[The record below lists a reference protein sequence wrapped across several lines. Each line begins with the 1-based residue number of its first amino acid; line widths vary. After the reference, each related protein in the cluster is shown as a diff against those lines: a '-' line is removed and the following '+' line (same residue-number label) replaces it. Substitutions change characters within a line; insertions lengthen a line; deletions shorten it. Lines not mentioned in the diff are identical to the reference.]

1 MGRRLNSGLRYFP
14 LDVGIFEDK
23 SIRRLRSKFGA
34 DGPMLYIYILCMAY
48 RNGYYAEYTEDFAED
63 AAEDIGCT
71 PEKIG
76 LMVNYLLSKSLLDRT
91 LFDTVKVLSSHGIQ
105 LQYQTSMKGLK
116 RDIEVDA
123 RLWILSKDET
133 AGFVKVRLSENKSGE
148 NTEKSGENTEKSGIY
163 SLNKTKLNKTK
174 LKENKSKET
183 TPYAGGADDL
193 FPKREIE
200 EAYEEWLDML
210 RDKGEEPQAGD
221 TLNAVLEYARSAA
234 IPATVASVLRL
245 YTSRGQMNI
254 GFLSAK
260 RR

>member
-133 AGFVKVRLSENKSGE
+133 AGFIKVRLSENKSGE
-148 NTEKSGENTEKSGIY
+148 NTDKSGIY
-163 SLNKTKLNKTK
+163 SLKETKLNKTK

-183 TPYAGGADDL
+183 MPYAGGADDL

-210 RDKGEEPQAGD
+210 RDKGAEPQAGD
-221 TLNAVLEYARSAA
+221 TLDAVLEYARGAA

>member
-116 RDIEVDA
+116 RDIEVDG

-133 AGFVKVRLSENKSGE
+133 AGFVKVRLSENNSGE
-148 NTEKSGENTEKSGIY
+148 NTDNSGENTDKSGIY
-163 SLNKTKLNKTK
+163 SLKETKLNKTK
-174 LKENKSKET
+174 LKESKSKET

-210 RDKGEEPQAGD
+210 RDKGAERRAGD
-221 TLNAVLEYARSAA
+221 TLDAVLEYARSAA

>member
-133 AGFVKVRLSENKSGE
+133 AGFIKVRLSENKSGE
-148 NTEKSGENTEKSGIY
+148 NTDKSGIY
-163 SLNKTKLNKTK
+163 SLKETKLNKTK

-193 FPKREIE
+193 LLKREIE
-200 EAYEEWLDML
+200 EAYTEWLDML
-210 RDKGEEPQAGD
+210 RDKGAKPQDGD
-221 TLNAVLEYARSAA
+221 TLDAVLEYARNAA

>member
-133 AGFVKVRLSENKSGE
+133 AGFIKVRLSENKSGE
-148 NTEKSGENTEKSGIY
+148 NTDKSGENTDKSGIY
-163 SLNKTKLNKTK
+163 SLKETKLNKTK

-183 TPYAGGADDL
+183 MPYAGGDDDL

-210 RDKGEEPQAGD
+210 RDKGAEPQTGD
-221 TLNAVLEYARSAA
+221 TLDAVMEYARSAA

>member
-116 RDIEVDA
+116 RDIEVDG

-133 AGFVKVRLSENKSGE
+133 AGFVKVRLSENNSGENTDKSGE
-148 NTEKSGENTEKSGIY
+148 NTDKSGIY
-163 SLNKTKLNKTK
+163 SLKETKLNKTK
-174 LKENKSKET
+174 LKESKSKET

-210 RDKGEEPQAGD
+210 RDKGAERRAGD
-221 TLNAVLEYARSAA
+221 TLDAVLEYARSAA

>member
-148 NTEKSGENTEKSGIY
+148 NTDKSGIY
-163 SLNKTKLNKTK
+163 SLKETKLNKTK
-174 LKENKSKET
+174 LKESKSKET

-210 RDKGEEPQAGD
+210 RDKGAEPQAGD
-221 TLNAVLEYARSAA
+221 TLDAVLEYARSAA

>member
-133 AGFVKVRLSENKSGE
+133 AGFIKVRLSENKSGE
-148 NTEKSGENTEKSGIY
+148 NTDKSGIY
-163 SLNKTKLNKTK
+163 SLKETKLNKTK

-200 EAYEEWLDML
+200 EAYTEWLDML
-210 RDKGEEPQAGD
+210 RDKGAEPQAGD
-221 TLNAVLEYARSAA
+221 TLDAVLEYARSAA

-245 YTSRGQMNI
+245 YTSRGQTNI

>member
-133 AGFVKVRLSENKSGE
+133 AGFIKVRLSVNKSGE
-148 NTEKSGENTEKSGIY
+148 NTDKSGIY

-174 LKENKSKET
+174 LKESKSKET

-193 FPKREIE
+193 LLKREIE
-200 EAYEEWLDML
+200 EAYAEWLDML
-210 RDKGEEPQAGD
+210 RDKGAEPQAGD
-221 TLNAVLEYARSAA
+221 TLDAVLEYARSAA

>member
-48 RNGYYAEYTEDFAED
+48 RNGYYVEYTEDFAED

-148 NTEKSGENTEKSGIY
+148 NTDKSGIY
-163 SLNKTKLNKTK
+163 SLKETKLNKTK
-174 LKENKSKET
+174 LKESKSKET

-193 FPKREIE
+193 FPEREIE

-210 RDKGEEPQAGD
+210 RAKGAEPQVGD
-221 TLNAVLEYARSAA
+221 TLDAVLEYARSAA

>member
-133 AGFVKVRLSENKSGE
+133 AGFIKVRLSENKSGE
-148 NTEKSGENTEKSGIY
+148 NTDKSGIY
-163 SLNKTKLNKTK
+163 SLKETKLNKTK
-174 LKENKSKET
+174 LKESKSNET
-183 TPYAGGADDL
+183 TPYAGGDDDL

-210 RDKGEEPQAGD
+210 RAKGAEPQAGD
-221 TLNAVLEYARSAA
+221 TLDAVLEYARGAA

>member
-48 RNGYYAEYTEDFAED
+48 RNGYYVEYTEDFAED

-148 NTEKSGENTEKSGIY
+148 NTDKSGIY
-163 SLNKTKLNKTK
+163 SLKETKLNKTK
-174 LKENKSKET
+174 LKESKSKET

-200 EAYEEWLDML
+200 KAYEEWLDML
-210 RDKGEEPQAGD
+210 RGKGAEPQAGD
-221 TLNAVLEYARSAA
+221 TLDAVLEYARSAA

>member
-148 NTEKSGENTEKSGIY
+148 NTDKSGIY
-163 SLNKTKLNKTK
+163 SLKETKLNKTK
-174 LKENKSKET
+174 LKESKSNET
-183 TPYAGGADDL
+183 TPYAGGDDDL
-193 FPKREIE
+193 LLKREIE
-200 EAYEEWLDML
+200 EAYTEWLDML
-210 RDKGEEPQAGD
+210 RDKGAEPQAGD
-221 TLNAVLEYARSAA
+221 TLDAVLEYARGAA

>member
-133 AGFVKVRLSENKSGE
+133 AGFVKVRFFENKFGE
-148 NTEKSGENTEKSGIY
+148 NADKFGENADKSGIY

-210 RDKGEEPQAGD
+210 RDKGAEPQAGD
-221 TLNAVLEYARSAA
+221 TLDAVLEYARSAA

>member
-133 AGFVKVRLSENKSGE
+133 AGFIKVRLSENKSGE
-148 NTEKSGENTEKSGIY
+148 NTDKSGIY
-163 SLNKTKLNKTK
+163 SLKETKLNKTK

-193 FPKREIE
+193 FPKKEIE
-200 EAYEEWLDML
+200 EAYAEWLDML
-210 RDKGEEPQAGD
+210 RGKGAEPQTGD
-221 TLNAVLEYARSAA
+221 TLDAVLEYARSAA

-245 YTSRGQMNI
+245 YTGRGQMNI

>member
-148 NTEKSGENTEKSGIY
+148 NTDKSGIY
-163 SLNKTKLNKTK
+163 SLKETKLNKTK
-174 LKENKSKET
+174 LKESKSKET

-193 FPKREIE
+193 LLKREIE

-210 RDKGEEPQAGD
+210 RDKGAEPQAGD
-221 TLNAVLEYARSAA
+221 TLDAVLEYARNAA

>member
-133 AGFVKVRLSENKSGE
+133 AGFIKVRLSENKSGE
-148 NTEKSGENTEKSGIY
+148 NTDKSGIY

-193 FPKREIE
+193 FPEREIK

-210 RDKGEEPQAGD
+210 RDKGAEPQTGD
-221 TLNAVLEYARSAA
+221 TLDAVLEYAHSAA